1 MKRMVWSGEN
11 AADACLDTLIS
22 LAQDSGRRRRR
33 NDGHPSAEPASDE
46 FVSALAAGMG
56 AKLTVEVSPEAS
68 QSTGALAAAARQT
81 GGRLV
86 CVIPEEVSLA
96 PTKEPGVDDA
106 VEFKVGDANQLLPE
120 HEHIDF
126 ALVGCRSDPSAGLLE
141 LLHVNPRSSVA
152 VANRLR
158 GGKEGPT
165 GEGME
170 VTMIGKVEE
179 VGRTGTKAGGVERR
193 KSAKGSGR
201 RRPRSKSRWVRKI
214 DERGEEHFFRLPM
227 SLEPVRASGGGRS
240 G

>member
-86 CVIPEEVSLA
+86 CVIPEEGRSLPRRSPA
-96 PTKEPGVDDA
+96 WTTRWSSRWA
-106 VEFKVGDANQLLPE
+106 TR
-120 HEHIDF
+120 IS
-126 ALVGCRSDPSAGLLE
+126 CRLSTSTSTSLWWA
-141 LLHVNPRSSVA
+141 A
-152 VANRLR
+152 
-158 GGKEGPT
+158 GPT
-165 GEGME
+165 RTQACSSCSTSTRGVRWRSLTVCGEGRR
-170 VTMIGKVEE
+170 
-179 VGRTGTKAGGVERR
+179 GRQ
-193 KSAKGSGR
+193 AKGWR
-201 RRPRSKSRWVRKI
+201 
-214 DERGEEHFFRLPM
+214 
-227 SLEPVRASGGGRS
+227 
-240 G
+240 